1 MVSFDRADDPA
12 LPALVEH
19 QMALD
24 LGLDTAFHD
33 GEGEPRSR
41 VR

>member
-1 MVSFDRADDPA
+1 MSFFWTDDSA

-19 QMALD
+19 QTAQD
-24 LGLDTAFHD
+24 QELDTAFHD
-33 GEGEPRSR
+33 GEVEPRSR

>member
-1 MVSFDRADDPA
+1 MSFFWTDDSA

-33 GEGEPRSR
+33 GESEPRSR